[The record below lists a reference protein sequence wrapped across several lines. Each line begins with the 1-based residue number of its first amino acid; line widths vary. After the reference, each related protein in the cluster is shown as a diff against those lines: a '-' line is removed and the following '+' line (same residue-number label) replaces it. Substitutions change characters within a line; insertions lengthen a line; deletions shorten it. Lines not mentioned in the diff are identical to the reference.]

1 MSRIG
6 YSAGARVW
14 GPDLWQA
21 SVTATKM
28 LPGKQG
34 DALASRQARAMRA
47 ALLAAKAWAN
57 AVEKRAKALRV
68 NAHQHF
74 AGVVV
79 ADAERRLYAACER
92 LAEIEKEVSRG

>member
-14 GPDLWQA
+14 GPGLWQA

-47 ALLAAKAWAN
+47 VLLAARAWALFVHGPIPSTED
-57 AVEKRAKALRV
+57 VEFPFGANLHRYCK
-68 NAHQHF
+68 
-74 AGVVV
+74 
-79 ADAERRLYAACER
+79 
-92 LAEIEKEVSRG
+92 